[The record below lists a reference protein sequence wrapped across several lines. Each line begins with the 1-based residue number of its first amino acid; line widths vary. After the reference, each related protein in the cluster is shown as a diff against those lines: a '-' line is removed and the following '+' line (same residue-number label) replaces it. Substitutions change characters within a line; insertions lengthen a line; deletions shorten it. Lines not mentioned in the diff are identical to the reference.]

1 MEVLTWLRKK
11 IGTDTPV
18 ADKTTELQTQLND
31 ALKLVDA
38 AARELEDLQIV
49 AKRWETDAVIAQSEL
64 KAIQD
69 TQAIKIQDEQS
80 EGSKISNRVALL
92 ADALVDQI
100 VTALSEAD
108 DAVCLAIETFT
119 RIAEDA
125 AKSSDSA
132 LQAVAAAVGGGVNGI
147 ASEATEVMGKFIEG
161 MLKITREVAASALQL
176 QSLVAVSEQMSDLLD
191 EVDGVASQTN
201 MLSLNAA
208 IEAARAGD
216 AGRGFAVVA
225 GEVRK
230 LSERSHNA
238 ADRLRKLTAD
248 VTAQSESV
256 YRTLG
261 LSAEESLEE
270 SCLAQV
276 VVNSIQLSIEESD
289 KARQIALDGHLAQKS
304 ERTRK
309 DVGEIIVAFQFH
321 DLLRQ
326 RLEHVAQPL
335 KSLRNSLESHQ
346 PIMGAVGTTV
356 VNGREVRKVGS
367 APTLDIVSYKA
378 EKDDDIIL
386 F

>member
-201 MLSLNAA
+201 MLSLRFASCRKGRTMPQTVSVNLRPMSQRRVNRF
-208 IEAARAGD
+208 IVRWGFQRKKVWKRA
-216 AGRGFAVVA
+216 V
-225 GEVRK
+225 
-230 LSERSHNA
+230 
-238 ADRLRKLTAD
+238 
-248 VTAQSESV
+248 
-256 YRTLG
+256 
-261 LSAEESLEE
+261 
-270 SCLAQV
+270 
-276 VVNSIQLSIEESD
+276 
-289 KARQIALDGHLAQKS
+289 
-304 ERTRK
+304 
-309 DVGEIIVAFQFH
+309 
-321 DLLRQ
+321 
-326 RLEHVAQPL
+326 
-335 KSLRNSLESHQ
+335 
-346 PIMGAVGTTV
+346 
-356 VNGREVRKVGS
+356 
-367 APTLDIVSYKA
+367 
-378 EKDDDIIL
+378 
-386 F
+386 